1 MVIMSDLTFIMICLV
16 PLEYWA
22 DNDDVI
28 RKLVIFTLSLKEG
41 DFTQPVR
48 SVNVAI
54 CGTFTFLV
62 PPPE

>member
-1 MVIMSDLTFIMICLV
+1 MICLI

-22 DNDDVI
+22 ENDDVI
-28 RKLVIFTLSLKEG
+28 RKLVIFTLSTKEG
-41 DFTQPVR
+41 DFTTPVR

-62 PPPE
+62 SPPE